1 MSHPGR
7 IKAREAGSFG
17 LVGFGAAVLG
27 TMSLGA
33 DMWFEAFCSPW
44 LVAAM
49 PEVLTIEKAPICRSD
64 SWSSFILFVLG
75 WILFGPV
82 VCAPAPCWQR
92 LSVALVLGG
101 ATCLFAAQPPLG
113 LAVAAL
119 GVWLIRT
126 DSATDWA
133 ARVQASTD

>member
-1 MSHPGR
+1 
-7 IKAREAGSFG
+7 
-17 LVGFGAAVLG
+17 
-27 TMSLGA
+27 MSLGA
-33 DMWFEAFCSPW
+33 DMWFEAFCSRW
-44 LVAAM
+44 LVAAT

-101 ATCLFAAQPPLG
+101 AICLFAAQPPFGVPLG

-119 GVWLIRT
+119 GV
-126 DSATDWA
+126 
-133 ARVQASTD
+133 

>member
-1 MSHPGR
+1 
-7 IKAREAGSFG
+7 
-17 LVGFGAAVLG
+17 
-27 TMSLGA
+27 MSLGA
-33 DMWFEAFCSPW
+33 DMWFEAFCSRW
-44 LVAAM
+44 LVAAT

-64 SWSSFILFVLG
+64 SWSSLILFVLG
-75 WILFGPV
+75 WILFGPE

-92 LSVALVLGG
+92 LSVARVLGG
-101 ATCLFAAQPPLG
+101 ASCLFAAQPPFGVPLG

-126 DSATDWA
+126 DSATDRA